1 MDQPLELGY
10 VGVEV
15 NDPAALGAYLT
26 NVLGLMA
33 GEPTT
38 EGAATYRIDQKAHRL
53 IVHSGPK
60 DDISYAG
67 FTAASAAAYETAAD
81 RLQTA
86 GYPLTPGTPDEKAAR
101 RVRDLAYT
109 TAPWGARI
117 ELAHSLADAAT
128 SFESELV
135 PGGFV
140 TDGLGL
146 GHAVM
151 LVGGGR
157 QEQEAADRFVTGGL
171 GMVLSDYLDVEFNG
185 LPVHGNFYHCNG
197 RHHSM
202 ALIFLPIPA
211 VPKTLDH
218 IMVETVSEDNVGHA
232 FDRALAAGVPIVR
245 DLGKHPNDRMFS
257 FYSVSPAGF
266 QFEFGTGAVLVD
278 DNWPVVGYDK
288 ISAWGHHPRA
298 EAAPAQATAGAGTGA

>member
-1 MDQPLELGY
+1 MGQPLELGY

-15 NDPAALGAYLT
+15 TDQAALHAYLT
-26 NVLGLMA
+26 NILGLVP
-33 GEPTT
+33 GEPTA
-38 EGAATYRIDQKAHRL
+38 EGAATYRIDAKAQRL
-53 IVHSGPK
+53 IVHSGPR

-67 FTAASAAAYETAAD
+67 FVASGAAAHETAVR
-81 RLQTA
+81 RLETA
-86 GYPLTPGTPDEKAAR
+86 GYAVTPGTDDEKAAR
-101 RVRDLAYT
+101 RVRDLAHT
-109 TAPWGARI
+109 LAPWGARI
-117 ELAHSLADAAT
+117 ELAHGLADAAT
-128 SFESELV
+128 PFESGLV

-151 LVGGGR
+151 LVAGGK
-157 QEQEAADRFVTGGL
+157 EEHEAADRFVTSGL

-185 LPVHGNFYHCNG
+185 APVHGNFYHCNG
-197 RHHSM
+197 RHHSL
-202 ALIFLPIPA
+202 ALIFLPVPA

-278 DNWPVVGYDK
+278 DNWEVVGYNK
-288 ISAWGHHPRA
+288 ISAWGHHSRT
-298 EAAPAQATAGAGTGA
+298 EAAPTQADAPQAAR